1 MNSVDRRSADR
12 YPAGMSTSPVSPK
25 GARASANVRA
35 EDAHARRGAAS
46 WMQVSAFVLC
56 ILGLADSAYQTYTH
70 FTGTGLVGCSAAGD
84 PCVLVQ
90 TSSYAYVA
98 GIPVA
103 VLGVAFYVFMVTICS
118 PLAWR
123 SKFPAVR
130 WIRLASVVT
139 GMIFVLYLVYAELI
153 GVGRICPY
161 CTSVHIITFLLF
173 TLIVFQFVFRPSAT
187 RTTLSPG

>member
-1 MNSVDRRSADR
+1 MTA
-12 YPAGMSTSPVSPK
+12 SPVSPK
-25 GARASANVRA
+25 GARATANVPA
-35 EDAHARRGAAS
+35 GTPTLDAKAAS
-46 WMQVSAFVLC
+46 LGWVQVSAFLLC
-56 ILGLADSAYQTYTH
+56 ILGLVDSAYQTYTH
-70 FTGTGLVGCSAAGD
+70 FTGTGLAGCSAAGD

-90 TSSYAYVA
+90 SSSYAYIA

-103 VLGVAFYVFMVTICS
+103 VLGVAFYVFMVTVCS
-118 PLAWR
+118 PVAWR

-139 GMIFVLYLVYAELI
+139 GIIFVLYLVYAELI

-173 TLIVFQFVFRPSAT
+173 ALIVCQFIFQPSAT
-187 RTTLSPG
+187 RATHSPG

>member
-1 MNSVDRRSADR
+1 MSA
-12 YPAGMSTSPVSPK
+12 SPVSPK
-25 GARASANVRA
+25 RARASADVPA
-35 EDAHARRGAAS
+35 GDARARRGAAS
-46 WMQVSAFVLC
+46 LGWMQVSAFVLC
-56 ILGLADSAYQTYTH
+56 ILGLVDSAYQTYTH

-90 TSSYAYVA
+90 TSSYAYVV

-103 VLGVAFYVFMVTICS
+103 ELGVAFYVFMAAVCS

-123 SKFPAVR
+123 SRFTALR
-130 WIRLASVVT
+130 WIRLASVAA

-161 CTSVHIITFLLF
+161 CTSVHITTFLLF
-173 TLIVFQFVFRPSAT
+173 TLIVCQFVFQPSAT
-187 RTTLSPG
+187 RATRNPG